1 MVGLYPQYCAARL
14 LLTFCR
20 DPGRAAREKM
30 RLVRN
35 VSSGIFL
42 YHALHRLSQ
51 VSAGSPLLESCV
63 EAVPR

>member
-1 MVGLYPQYCAARL
+1 MVGMYPQYCAARL

-35 VSSGIFL
+35 VS
-42 YHALHRLSQ
+42 
-51 VSAGSPLLESCV
+51 AGSPLLESCV